1 MSAGAGRVDSHFHIE
16 QDGEVTV
23 VRIDRPPANALDAD
37 LQSEGV
43 AVLSKLRAAEP
54 AAVVVTGRDGFFSA
68 GVDLK
73 LAPDLDAAAQR
84 ATVDSMNRLF
94 GALYSFPR
102 PVVCAVN
109 GHAIAGGLVLA
120 LCGDYRVAA
129 DRGRLGLTEV
139 RAGIPL
145 PAVAMAVVRAELSPR
160 AARLLALG
168 VDLIEPR
175 EALELGVVDEVVEP
189 AAVMERALEVARGL
203 AALPPRTFA
212 RVKQDLR
219 APAIEEIERI
229 VEQGADPALTA
240 WLSDETR
247 TAAAAILARAAGAQK
262 TGDSV

>member
-1 MSAGAGRVDSHFHIE
+1 MASRFHIA
-16 QDGEVTV
+16 QDGVVTV
-23 VRIDRPPANALDAD
+23 VRIDRPPANALDTG

-43 AVLSKLRAAEP
+43 AVLSELRRLEP

-94 GALYSFPR
+94 SALYAFPR

-129 DRGRLGLTEV
+129 EGGRLGLTEV
-139 RAGIPL
+139 RAGVPL
-145 PAVAMAVVRAELSPR
+145 PAVAMAVVRAELSP
-160 AARLLALG
+160 ATARLLVLG
-168 VDLIEPR
+168 ADLIDAR
-175 EALELGVVDEVVEP
+175 RALELGVVDDVVEP
-189 AAVMERALEVARGL
+189 AEVMPRALAVAREL
-203 AALPPRTFA
+203 AALPPGTFA
-212 RVKQDLR
+212 RVKRDLR
-219 APAIEEIERI
+219 APTIETAERI
-229 VEQGADPALTA
+229 VEEASDPALAA

-247 TAAAAILARAAGAQK
+247 AAAGAILAGRRPG
-262 TGDSV
+262 